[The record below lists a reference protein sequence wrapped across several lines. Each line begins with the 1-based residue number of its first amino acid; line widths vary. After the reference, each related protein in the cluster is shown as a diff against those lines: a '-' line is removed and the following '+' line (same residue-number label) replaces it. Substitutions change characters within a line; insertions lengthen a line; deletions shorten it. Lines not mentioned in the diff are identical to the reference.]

1 MLLFYSQIGLLR
13 RFWSH
18 PSKEEKWKGFGG
30 GSRIES
36 GLSHSRRLL
45 HAFPWFRSVLFGGV
59 GAFMRNLIFV
69 YGRFCRCRYILQCYV
84 QSRPSS
90 NLQVASAS
98 CAIRFVYWSL
108 GEFLIKKGR
117 EQKKKSK
124 WVSRWVGL
132 GFGDLWFNLCLLFQ
146 LPFQPVLAR
155 LTWAAPSVSARRCL
169 CQLFRCFSALP
180 REQTG

>member
-1 MLLFYSQIGLLR
+1 MK
-13 RFWSH
+13 RFRWRITNRVRVISFATTFACF
-18 PSKEEKWKGFGG
+18 SVVSAGFVW
-30 GSRIES
+30 R
-36 GLSHSRRLL
+36 
-45 HAFPWFRSVLFGGV
+45 GV
-59 GAFMRNLIFV
+59 AFMGNLIFV

-146 LPFQPVLAR
+146 LPFQLVLAR

-169 CQLFRCFSALP
+169 CQLFHCFSALP